1 MLKSKYIAQSAFF
14 KNVVTLF
21 TGTAIANLIILA
33 ITPVISRLYSP
44 EHFADL
50 ELFTRICAL
59 LMVLATLRYEQAL
72 PLVNSLVE
80 VKYLLQ
86 FIYRIIFTLTLTVL
100 AVLVLLFLLGVG
112 LPSHFWLLPI
122 AVFALGTMNTFT
134 YYSAALKKYK
144 AFSKGKVLAAFASS
158 SARVGLA
165 FTGFIEI
172 GLILTYI
179 INIILTPAFLL
190 KSFWKTLGKIN
201 LKSKVSKKNKILAL
215 RFSDFPKFGIWHTL
229 VDMNRELLLVISI
242 QYFLSELVLGWY
254 ALMIRVLK
262 VPIIFIGSSIRQVFY
277 QEFTDRV
284 SKGEKTLGF
293 VMKILKINTLISII
307 PFVIL
312 FFWGGELF
320 SWIFGQEWLGAGHI
334 AEVCAPWIFL
344 NFLTSPYSMLPVTL
358 EKQKQYLF
366 WGLIGTL
373 SLLGSLFFGIYFNL
387 STINIF
393 LCISISQVIYL
404 GALLLWYIKLVQIK
418 DRNL

>member
-1 MLKSKYIAQSAFF
+1 MLKSKYIPQSAFL

-21 TGTAIANLIILA
+21 TGTAIANIIILA
-33 ITPVISRLYSP
+33 VTPVVSRLYSP
-44 EHFADL
+44 EYFADL

-59 LMVLATLRYEQAL
+59 LMVLSTLRYEHAL
-72 PLVNSLVE
+72 PLVNSQVE

-86 FIYRIIFTLTLTVL
+86 FIFRIIFTVTFLVG
-100 AVLVLLFLLGVG
+100 VVLLIFHFLGYAIQ
-112 LPSHFWLLPI
+112 SQFWLLPI

-134 YYSAALKKYK
+134 FYSVALKKYK
-144 AFSKGKVLAAFASS
+144 AYSKGKVLGAFASS

-165 FTGFIEI
+165 YTGMIEV
-172 GLILTYI
+172 GLIVTYI
-179 INIILTPAFLL
+179 LNILLTPFFLV
-190 KSFWKTLGKIN
+190 KSFWKTMGSVSFRSKI
-201 LKSKVSKKNKILAL
+201 SKKNKLLAL

-229 VDMNRELLLVISI
+229 VDMNRELLLVIAI
-242 QYFLSELVLGWY
+242 QYFLSEIVLGWY

-284 SKGEKTLGF
+284 NKGEKTLGF
-293 VMKILKINTLISII
+293 VLKILRINTLISII
-307 PFVIL
+307 PFTAL

-320 SWIFGQEWLGAGHI
+320 SWVFGQEWKGAGEI

-366 WGLIGTL
+366 WGILGTVA
-373 SLLGSLFFGIYFNL
+373 LLGSLFIGIYLEL
-387 STINIF
+387 STLNIF
-393 LCISISQVIYL
+393 VCISISQVVYL
-404 GALLLWYIKLVQIK
+404 MALLIWYIKLVQSK
-418 DRNL
+418 DRN